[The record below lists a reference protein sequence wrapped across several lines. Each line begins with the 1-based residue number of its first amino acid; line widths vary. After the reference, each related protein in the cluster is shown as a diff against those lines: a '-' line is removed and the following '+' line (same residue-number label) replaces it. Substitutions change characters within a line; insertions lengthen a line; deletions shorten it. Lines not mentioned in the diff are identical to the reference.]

1 MMLTIL
7 RTGFLVYV
15 RVLLFLQS
23 MYLGFWVWAL
33 FPRRDTPTQFWASLG
48 LALLFAFL
56 SLAGIAAA
64 ILLRRGRRWAAVTAI
79 LIEGLWAAAAARSGS
94 WTLKEWPIDLPLLGL
109 LTLGAALFLVAV
121 AGLLFRPVRAYAGL
135 VRR

>member
-7 RTGFLVYV
+7 RTGFLVDV

-23 MYLGFWVWAL
+23 MYLGFWGLAL
-33 FPRRDTPTQFWASLG
+33 FPRRDTPTQFWASLLG

-79 LIEGLWAAAAARSGS
+79 LIEGLWAAAA
-94 WTLKEWPIDLPLLGL
+94 
-109 LTLGAALFLVAV
+109 
-121 AGLLFRPVRAYAGL
+121 
-135 VRR
+135 VRRASGPSRNGRSTFPSWAC